1 MFGRID
7 RDWKRARP
15 LLAWIGLLLMVVS
28 FVWLELLSPRSR
40 PAVDILPPA
49 TDGPFAL
56 VVLDP
61 GHGGRDSGTM
71 KSGMLEKELALD
83 VAHRVERLL
92 QLQGVTTLL
101 TRAGDTYVSLPDRA
115 AVANAQRNC
124 VFISIHF
131 DDARPAAMGV
141 ETYYAAHQIS
151 DSTRVASWLPFLQRT
166 SLESANVESQSLA
179 AFVQEALVTHT
190 QAVNRGTTPR
200 QFFVIANVRH
210 PAVLVEGG
218 FLTNADE
225 MNKLATGDYREQ
237 IAAAISDG
245 VMRYREVLQQQRTPL
260 ALNLPEVNSTKSEAS
275 RKHR

>member
-1 MFGRID
+1 MFGRVD
-7 RDWKRARP
+7 RDRRRARP

-28 FVWLELLSPRSR
+28 FAWLQLLSPILE
-40 PAVDILPPA
+40 PQVDIRAPA
-49 TDGPFAL
+49 TNSLFAL

-61 GHGGRDSGTM
+61 GHGGQDSGTM
-71 KSGMLEKELALD
+71 KAGMLEKELALD

-92 QLQGVTTLL
+92 QLQGVATLL
-101 TRAGDTYVSLPDRA
+101 TRTGDTYVSLADRA
-115 AVANAQRNC
+115 ALANAQRNC

-131 DDARPAAMGV
+131 DDAARPAATGV

-151 DSTRVASWLPFLQRT
+151 NSTRVASWLPFLQRT
-166 SLESANVESQSLA
+166 SLEAANAESQSLA
-179 AFVQEALVTHT
+179 AFIQEALVTRT
-190 QAVNRGTTPR
+190 QAVNRGTTSQ

-245 VMRYREVLQQQRTPL
+245 LMRYREVLQQQRTPL
-260 ALNLPEVNSTKSEAS
+260 AVNLPGGE
-275 RKHR
+275 